1 MAPGPD
7 SVSIR
12 YSTRWGSL
20 EAMTYFEWVSRPEL
34 RDPVAIIAFSGW
46 GDAGDA
52 SSDAARFLLSEDEAR
67 EIGHFDPDPFFDF
80 QVNRP
85 VVSLDDDG
93 VRSITWPTIELT
105 AVRMTERD
113 LVIVI
118 GDEPNYNWKR
128 FVSELCEVL
137 AELGVETA
145 IAMGAFAGQVAH
157 TIPVPVIGSSA
168 SARLVAQYGLL
179 PSRYEGP
186 TGIVGVLTDAL
197 GKAGID
203 TISLWAAVPHY
214 LANQTYPP
222 GVEALVRKAAEIAGL
237 TVDVSRLQGRSAA
250 FRRRIE
256 AALDE
261 SDELADYV
269 RELEAEGLEGEDLV
283 DEIERYL
290 RDV

>member
-1 MAPGPD
+1 
-7 SVSIR
+7 
-12 YSTRWGSL
+12 
-20 EAMTYFEWVSRPEL
+20 MTYFEWASRPEL

-52 SSDAARFLLSEDEAR
+52 SSDAARFLLSEHETE
-67 EIGHFDPDPFFDF
+67 EIGYFDPDPFFDF

-93 VRSITWPTIELT
+93 TRSITWPTIEVS
-105 AVRMTERD
+105 AVRLGGRD
-113 LVIVI
+113 VVVVL
-118 GDEPNYNWKR
+118 GDEPNYNWRR
-128 FVSELCEVL
+128 FVDELCDVL
-137 AELGVETA
+137 AELGVDTA
-145 IAMGAFAGQVAH
+145 IALGAFAGQVAH

-168 SARLVAQYGLL
+168 SAGVVAKYGLL

-186 TGIVGVLTDAL
+186 TGIVGVLTEALTDA
-197 GKAGID
+197 GFD

-237 TVDVSRLQGRSAA
+237 DLELDNLQARSAS

-261 SDELADYV
+261 SEELADYV
-269 RELEAEGLEGEDLV
+269 RELEAEGMDEPDSGEDLV